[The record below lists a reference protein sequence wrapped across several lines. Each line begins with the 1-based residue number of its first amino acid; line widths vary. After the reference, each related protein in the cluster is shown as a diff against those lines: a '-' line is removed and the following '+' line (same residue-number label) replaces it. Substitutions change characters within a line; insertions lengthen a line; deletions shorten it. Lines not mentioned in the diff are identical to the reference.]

1 MGGSYVALAAQR
13 ILDTRTGVGAPAARL
28 AAGQT
33 LTLQVGGRGD
43 VPLNGAA
50 AVALN
55 VTIAA
60 PTAGGYVT
68 VWPSDQPQPATSDL
82 NFTSGQT
89 AANLVVVTMSSDGTV
104 TLFNGSAGSTDLIA
118 DVEGTTSA
126 GRLSPLAASPR

>member
-1 MGGSYVALAAQR
+1 M
-13 ILDTRTGVGAPAARL
+13 
-28 AAGQT
+28 
-33 LTLQVGGRGD
+33 
-43 VPLNGAA
+43 PLNGAA

-118 DVEGTTSA
+118 DVEGYYFGGSSLAPGGFAPVTPARLLDTRAGKVPVAAGPPSRCRSA
-126 GRLSPLAASPR
+126 DGVTYRTPASPPCC